1 MTSSRMRLPDLVG
14 EALAGMSQRPGRSLL
29 TMLGTV
35 LGIGSFVAIIGLSDT
50 ASSQITAQFNLLNAT
65 QVTVTDI
72 AEGVTTSFPDDAD
85 DRMSRLNGVEAAGVW
100 WVAARDQPVSS
111 VPAVESGT
119 RLDVYAATQ
128 GTIDAAEPAL
138 RQGVA
143 INSFHQDSAARV
155 ALLGTSGARSLGITS
170 IANQPAIFV
179 NGQALTV
186 IGVVDDTQRLPQLS
200 LGLVVPASTARELWG
215 PPRGTDG
222 ASMIVKTALGAS
234 QVVSRQAPLALRPDA
249 PQSFRATAAL
259 DPTSLRRTVE
269 GSVNSVLL
277 SVSIVAV
284 VVGAI
289 GIANTSLVA
298 VLERRNEIGLRRALG
313 ARRRHIAGQFL
324 VESTLLGLLGG
335 MIGTALGVVVS
346 LSVAIARDWTAVL
359 NPLVPALAPI
369 AGALVGLLAG
379 SYPALRAASV
389 QPAVAL
395 RQ

>member
-1 MTSSRMRLPDLVG
+1 MRLADLVG
-14 EALAGMSQRPGRSLL
+14 EAIAGMSQRPGRSLL

-72 AEGVTTSFPDDAD
+72 AERPISSFPDDAD
-85 DRMSRLNGVEAAGVW
+85 ERMKRLNGVEAAGVW
-100 WVAARDQPVSS
+100 WPAARDQPVSTA
-111 VPAVESGT
+111 PAVESGT
-119 RLDVYAATQ
+119 RLDVYGATQ
-128 GTIDAAEPAL
+128 GTIDAAEPKL
-138 RQGVA
+138 RQGVSLNA
-143 INSFHQDSAARV
+143 FHQDSAARV
-155 ALLGTSGARSLGITS
+155 AVLGTSGARSLGITS

-186 IGVVDDTQRLPQLS
+186 IGMVDDTQRLPQLS

-215 PPRGTDG
+215 PPGST
-222 ASMIVKTALGAS
+222 ANMIVKTALGAS

-277 SVSIVAV
+277 SVAVVAV

-346 LSVAIARDWTAVL
+346 LAVAIARDWTAVL
-359 NPLVPALAPI
+359 TPLVPALAPI

>member
-1 MTSSRMRLPDLVG
+1 MRLADLVG

-72 AEGVTTSFPDDAD
+72 ANGTTTSFPDDAD
-85 DRMSRLNGVEAAGVW
+85 QRVGRLNGVEAAGVW
-100 WVAARDQPVSS
+100 WVTARDQPVS
-111 VPAVESGT
+111 PMPTAESGI

-128 GTIDAAEPAL
+128 GTIDAVAPKL
-138 RQGVA
+138 RQGVTFNA
-143 INSFHQDSAARV
+143 FHQDTAARV
-155 ALLGTSGARSLGITS
+155 AVLGTSGARSSASRAG
-170 IANQPAIFV
+170 QP
-179 NGQALTV
+179 G
-186 IGVVDDTQRLPQLS
+186 GVRQRPGADRDRHSRRHRAPAQLS

-215 PPRGTDG
+215 PPRGADA
-222 ASMIVKTALGAS
+222 ASMIVKTSLGAS
-234 QVVSRQAPLALRPDA
+234 QVVSRQTPLALRPDA

-277 SVSIVAV
+277 SVAVVAV

-346 LSVAIARDWTAVL
+346 LSVAIARAWTTML
-359 NPLVPALAPI
+359 TPLVPALAPV

-379 SYPALRAASV
+379 SYPRCARPQCSRPSRSASN
-389 QPAVAL
+389 P
-395 RQ
+395 